1 MFFVFFPVIW
11 GFVSASKAHTRRT
24 LFSHFTLQTDIRVN
38 GNKYGCGCRRCSGH
52 NEVFSHDRN
61 VGVLQVLRATWGTVY
76 FFLVWPQ
83 EPGTMYP
90 EDCHCVWLTPLHK
103 ILSCMIY
110 TLFNWSWK
118 SGGIRTHKAS
128 ERCMS
133 CWYMFHWSNW
143 SSPPNECAVPALVSF
158 FYGSCV
164 LSCENTFC
172 PAARLH
178 PKKNTVPS
186 ARRGVRL
193 HRRCVWDEI
202 SLLHVPLHGGAGE
215 SYDQGWC
222 HWWMDG
228 LSGCGVKMLFWPLR
242 KKRKKRVDV

>member
-1 MFFVFFPVIW
+1 
-11 GFVSASKAHTRRT
+11 
-24 LFSHFTLQTDIRVN
+24 
-38 GNKYGCGCRRCSGH
+38 
-52 NEVFSHDRN
+52 
-61 VGVLQVLRATWGTVY
+61 
-76 FFLVWPQ
+76 
-83 EPGTMYP
+83 MYP

-128 ERCMS
+128 EHCMS
-133 CWYMFHWSNW
+133 CRYMFHWSNW

-178 PKKNTVPS
+178 PKKKHSPQCTTWCSAPPSLCVRRNQFTARAS
-186 ARRGVRL
+186 ARR
-193 HRRCVWDEI
+193 
-202 SLLHVPLHGGAGE
+202 
-215 SYDQGWC
+215 
-222 HWWMDG
+222 
-228 LSGCGVKMLFWPLR
+228 SG
-242 KKRKKRVDV
+242 RVI